1 MNLTKKNQILNNLY
15 KMKMV
20 GYEYI
25 KSPLLNTA
33 TNNISLPNNLTQL
46 LQMVSN
52 CDLCYYSNNKY
63 TNHNFQDNI
72 SDIKVIFINLSPKL
86 PISNKSLEMIENITT
101 KVLNIDIKQIYI
113 TNILKCIPSKDISL
127 SDEQL
132 QICKPYL
139 KQEIDIIQPKVII
152 CLGQILSYIKDIL
165 KIDDLKHGVL
175 QDYNNIKVVSIDHP
189 SFLLRNPSKKV
200 DNLNYLKQIK
210 YFLEKN

>member
-72 SDIKVIFINLSPKL
+72 SDIKVI
-86 PISNKSLEMIENITT
+86 KSSRYFLLDDNTIET
-101 KVLNIDIKQIYI
+101 IKEAYSDYPR
-113 TNILKCIPSKDISL
+113 PSKPTL
-127 SDEQL
+127 
-132 QICKPYL
+132 
-139 KQEIDIIQPKVII
+139 
-152 CLGQILSYIKDIL
+152 IKIF
-165 KIDDLKHGVL
+165 V
-175 QDYNNIKVVSIDHP
+175 
-189 SFLLRNPSKKV
+189 
-200 DNLNYLKQIK
+200 NYKL
-210 YFLEKN
+210 Y